1 MNDVV
6 TIGIDLAKNVFAV
19 HGVDATGRVVLRRMV
34 TRAKLLELVARLPR
48 CRIGMEACGGAHEW
62 ARRFLQF
69 GHDVKLMS
77 PIFVV
82 PYRKGGKNDGN
93 DAEAICEAVRR
104 PSMRFVPIKSTEQQA
119 ILTLHRVRQGFV
131 EERTATLMRIRG
143 LLGEFGIVLGQKPSR
158 LRKEIGARLEALPVL
173 ARRAIDDLRGHLSVL
188 EARLADYDQELR
200 HLAQSEERSQR
211 LQTIPGVG
219 PITASAMVASIGSGH
234 EFKNG
239 RQFAAWLGLVPTQ
252 WSSGGKHRLG
262 HITKRGDGYLRML
275 LVLGARAVLAN
286 GKPPSDRVSRWAH
299 SLRLRMSY
307 HKVCVAIAAK
317 NARIIWALL
326 TRGGNYRATGVQ

>member
-6 TIGIDLAKNVFAV
+6 TVGIDLAKNVFAV
-19 HGVDATGRVVLRRMV
+19 HGVDATGRVVVRRIV
-34 TRAKLLELVARLPR
+34 TRAKLPELVARLPR
-48 CRIGMEACGGAHEW
+48 CLIGMEACCGAHEW

-69 GHDVKLMS
+69 GHSVKLMS
-77 PIFVV
+77 PVFVV

-93 DAEAICEAVRR
+93 DAEAICEAVTR
-104 PSMRFVPIKSTEQQA
+104 PNMRFVPIKSAEQQA
-119 ILTLHRVRQGFV
+119 ILTRHRVRQGFV
-131 EERTATLMRIRG
+131 EERTATMLRIRG
-143 LLGEFGIVLGQKPSR
+143 LMGEFGIVLGQKPSR
-158 LRKEIGARLEALPVL
+158 LRNEIGLTLEALPTL
-173 ARRAIDDLRGHLSVL
+173 ARRTIDDLRNHLRVL

-200 HLAQSEERSQR
+200 HLAQSEERSRR

-219 PITASAMVASIGSGH
+219 PTTASAIVASIGSGH

-239 RQFAAWLGLVPTQ
+239 RQFAAWLGLVPAQ

-262 HITKRGDGYLRML
+262 RITKRGDGYLRML

-326 TRGGNYRATGVQ
+326 ARGGNYRATQV